1 VSFIAS
7 WFGTDTVVFLMKYSL
22 QWAFVAVHIVLKTLP
37 VSSLKMVPSFIV
49 IVQEVEG
56 GLGWKFH
63 SPYEDLHLASSVFS
77 QGPLSYSKS
86 K

>member
-56 GLGWKFH
+56 DWAGSFTPHMKI
-63 SPYEDLHLASSVFS
+63 ST
-77 QGPLSYSKS
+77 
-86 K
+86 